1 MDFNADFD
9 LMRIK
14 AKLQK
19 KSSMPLDIKNRFSVM
34 IPLIKRKGE
43 IHLLFEERAL
53 TLRNQP
59 GEISFPGGRI
69 EKNES
74 PRNAAIRETCEELLI
89 KEKDV
94 EIYSEG
100 DFLVNPYSAII
111 YTYIGEIKKDFFE
124 ISPSKDEVEK
134 IFTVPLKFFTETEPK
149 SYKLDLN
156 VNRNEDFPY
165 HLIPNGKNYKFKRGR
180 EEVLFYDYKGIIIW
194 GFTAKI
200 TRRFVERISLWP
212 YIKC

>member
-9 LMRIK
+9 LMKIK

-19 KSSMPLDIKNRFSVM
+19 KSPLPVDVKNRFSVM

-43 IHLLFEERAL
+43 IHLLFEKRAL

-74 PRNAAIRETCEELLI
+74 PWDAAIRETCEELLI
-89 KEKDV
+89 EEKDL

-100 DFLVNPYSAII
+100 DFLVNPYAAII
-111 YTYIGEIKKDFFE
+111 YSFIGEIKKDFYE
-124 ISPSKDEVEK
+124 ITPSKAEVES
-134 IFTVPLKFFTETEPK
+134 IFTVPLSFFMETEPK
-149 SYKLDLN
+149 SYSINLK
-156 VNRNEDFPY
+156 VNRSDDFPY
-165 HLIPNGKNYKFKRGR
+165 HLIPNGRDYKFKRGR
-180 EEVLFYDYKGIIIW
+180 EEVLFYEYKGEIIW
-194 GFTAKI
+194 GFTAKMA
-200 TRRFVERISLWP
+200 RRFIERISL
-212 YIKC
+212 

>member
-9 LMRIK
+9 LMKIK

-19 KSSMPLDIKNRFSVM
+19 KSPLPVDVKNRFSVM

-43 IHLLFEERAL
+43 IHLLFEKRAL

-74 PRNAAIRETCEELLI
+74 PWDAAIRETCEELLI
-89 KEKDV
+89 EEKDL

-100 DFLVNPYSAII
+100 DFLVNPYAAII
-111 YTYIGEIKKDFFE
+111 YSFIGEIKKDFYE
-124 ISPSKDEVEK
+124 ITPSKSEVES
-134 IFTVPLKFFTETEPK
+134 IFTVPLSFFMETEPK
-149 SYKLDLN
+149 AYSINLK
-156 VNRNEDFPY
+156 VNRSDDFPY
-165 HLIPNGKNYKFKRGR
+165 HLIPNGRDYKFKRGR
-180 EEVLFYDYKGIIIW
+180 EEVLFYEYKGEIIW
-194 GFTAKI
+194 GFTAKM
-200 TRRFVERISLWP
+200 TRRFIERISL
-212 YIKC
+212 

>member
-9 LMRIK
+9 LMKIK

-19 KSSMPLDIKNRFSVM
+19 KNPLPVDVKNRFSVM

-43 IHLLFEERAL
+43 IHLLFEKRAL

-74 PRNAAIRETCEELLI
+74 PWDAAIRETCEELLI
-89 KEKDV
+89 EEKDL

-100 DFLVNPYSAII
+100 DFLVNPYAAII
-111 YTYIGEIKKDFFE
+111 YSFIGEIKKDFYE
-124 ISPSKDEVEK
+124 IIPSKAEVES
-134 IFTVPLKFFTETEPK
+134 IFTVPLSFFMETDPK
-149 SYKLDLN
+149 AYSINLK
-156 VNRNEDFPY
+156 VNRSDDFPY
-165 HLIPNGKNYKFKRGR
+165 HLIPNGRDYKFKRGR
-180 EEVLFYDYKGIIIW
+180 EEVLFYEYKGQIIW
-194 GFTAKI
+194 GFTAKMA
-200 TRRFVERISLWP
+200 RRFIERISL
-212 YIKC
+212 

>member
-9 LMRIK
+9 LMKIK

-19 KSSMPLDIKNRFSVM
+19 KIPLPVDVKNRFSVM

-43 IHLLFEERAL
+43 IHLLFEKRAM

-74 PRNAAIRETCEELLI
+74 PWDAAIRETCEELLI
-89 KEKDV
+89 EENDL

-100 DFLVNPYSAII
+100 DFLVNPYAAII
-111 YTYIGEIKKDFFE
+111 YSFIGEIKKDFYE
-124 ISPSKDEVEK
+124 IIPSKAEVES
-134 IFTVPLKFFTETEPK
+134 IFTVPLSFFMETEPK
-149 SYKLDLN
+149 AYSINLK
-156 VNRNEDFPY
+156 VNRSDDFPY
-165 HLIPNGKNYKFKRGR
+165 HLIPNGRDYKFKRGR
-180 EEVLFYDYKGIIIW
+180 EEVLFYQYKGQIIW
-194 GFTAKI
+194 GFTAKM
-200 TRRFVERISLWP
+200 TRRFIERISL
-212 YIKC
+212 

>member
-9 LMRIK
+9 LMKIK

-19 KSSMPLDIKNRFSVM
+19 KSPLPVDVKNRFSVM

-43 IHLLFEERAL
+43 IHLLFEKRAL

-74 PRNAAIRETCEELLI
+74 PWDAAIRETCEELLI
-89 KEKDV
+89 EEKDL

-100 DFLVNPYSAII
+100 DFLVNPYAAII
-111 YTYIGEIKKDFFE
+111 YSFIGEIKKDFTK
-124 ISPSKDEVEK
+124 SLLQRQK
-134 IFTVPLKFFTETEPK
+134 LKAF
-149 SYKLDLN
+149 LQ
-156 VNRNEDFPY
+156 FP
-165 HLIPNGKNYKFKRGR
+165 
-180 EEVLFYDYKGIIIW
+180 
-194 GFTAKI
+194 
-200 TRRFVERISLWP
+200 
-212 YIKC
+212 

>member
-9 LMRIK
+9 LMKIK

-19 KSSMPLDIKNRFSVM
+19 KSPLPVDVKNRFSVM

-43 IHLLFEERAL
+43 IHLLFEKRAL

-74 PRNAAIRETCEELLI
+74 PWDAAIRETCEELLI
-89 KEKDV
+89 EEKDL

-100 DFLVNPYSAII
+100 DFLVNPYAAII
-111 YTYIGEIKKDFFE
+111 YSFIGEIKKDFFE
-124 ISPSKDEVEK
+124 ITPSKAEVES
-134 IFTVPLKFFTETEPK
+134 IFTVPLSFFMETEPK
-149 SYKLDLN
+149 AYSINLK
-156 VNRNEDFPY
+156 VNRSDDFPY
-165 HLIPNGKNYKFKRGR
+165 HLIPNGRDYKFKRGR
-180 EEVLFYDYKGIIIW
+180 EEVLFYEYKGEIIW
-194 GFTAKI
+194 GFTAKM
-200 TRRFVERISLWP
+200 TRRFIERISL
-212 YIKC
+212 

>member
-9 LMRIK
+9 LMKIK

-19 KSSMPLDIKNRFSVM
+19 KSPLPVDVKNRFSVM
-34 IPLIKRKGE
+34 IPLINRKGE
-43 IHLLFEERAL
+43 IHLLFEKRAL

-74 PRNAAIRETCEELLI
+74 PWDAAIRETCEELLI
-89 KEKDV
+89 EEKDL

-100 DFLVNPYSAII
+100 DFLVNPYAAII
-111 YTYIGEIKKDFFE
+111 YSFIGEIKKDFFE
-124 ISPSKDEVEK
+124 ITPSKAEVES
-134 IFTVPLKFFTETEPK
+134 IFTVPLKFFMETEPK
-149 SYKLDLN
+149 AYSINLK
-156 VNRNEDFPY
+156 VNRSDDFPY

-180 EEVLFYDYKGIIIW
+180 EEVLFYQYKGEIIW
-194 GFTAKI
+194 GFTAKMA
-200 TRRFVERISLWP
+200 RRFIERISL
-212 YIKC
+212 

>member
-9 LMRIK
+9 LMKIK

-19 KSSMPLDIKNRFSVM
+19 KSPLPVDVKNRFSVM

-43 IHLLFEERAL
+43 IHLLFEKRAL

-74 PRNAAIRETCEELLI
+74 PWDAAIRETCEELLI
-89 KEKDV
+89 EEKDL

-100 DFLVNPYSAII
+100 DFLVNPYAAII
-111 YTYIGEIKKDFFE
+111 YSFIGEIKKDFYE
-124 ISPSKDEVEK
+124 IIPSKAEVES
-134 IFTVPLKFFTETEPK
+134 IFTVPLSFFMETEPK
-149 SYKLDLN
+149 AYSINLN
-156 VNRNEDFPY
+156 VNRSDDFPY
-165 HLIPNGKNYKFKRGR
+165 HLIPNGRDYKFKRGR
-180 EEVLFYDYKGIIIW
+180 EEVLFYEYKGQIIW
-194 GFTAKI
+194 GFTAKMA
-200 TRRFVERISLWP
+200 RRFIERISL
-212 YIKC
+212 

>member
-9 LMRIK
+9 LMKIK

-19 KSSMPLDIKNRFSVM
+19 KSPLPVDVKNRFSVM

-43 IHLLFEERAL
+43 IHLLFEKRAM

-74 PRNAAIRETCEELLI
+74 PWDAAIRETCEELLI
-89 KEKDV
+89 EEKDL

-100 DFLVNPYSAII
+100 DFLVNPYAAII
-111 YTYIGEIKKDFFE
+111 YSFIGEIKKDFYE
-124 ISPSKDEVEK
+124 ITPSKAEVES
-134 IFTVPLKFFTETEPK
+134 IFTVPLSFFMETEPK
-149 SYKLDLN
+149 AYSINLK
-156 VNRNEDFPY
+156 VNRSDDFPY
-165 HLIPNGKNYKFKRGR
+165 HLIPNGRDYKFKRGR
-180 EEVLFYDYKGIIIW
+180 EEVLFYQYKGQIIW
-194 GFTAKI
+194 GFTAKM
-200 TRRFVERISLWP
+200 TRRFIERISL
-212 YIKC
+212 

>member
-9 LMRIK
+9 LMKIK

-19 KSSMPLDIKNRFSVM
+19 KSPLPVDVKNRFSVI

-43 IHLLFEERAL
+43 IHLLFEKRAL

-74 PRNAAIRETCEELLI
+74 PWDAAIRETCEELLI
-89 KEKDV
+89 EEKDL

-100 DFLVNPYSAII
+100 DFLVNPYAAII
-111 YTYIGEIKKDFFE
+111 YSFIGEIKKDFYE
-124 ISPSKDEVEK
+124 ITPSKAEVES
-134 IFTVPLKFFTETEPK
+134 IFTVPLKFFMETEPK
-149 SYKLDLN
+149 AYSINLK
-156 VNRNEDFPY
+156 VNRSDDFPY

-180 EEVLFYDYKGIIIW
+180 EEVLFYQYKGEIIW
-194 GFTAKI
+194 GFTAKMA
-200 TRRFVERISLWP
+200 RRFIERISL
-212 YIKC
+212 

>member
-9 LMRIK
+9 LMKIK

-19 KSSMPLDIKNRFSVM
+19 KSPLPVDVKNRFSVM

-43 IHLLFEERAL
+43 IHLLFEKRAL

-74 PRNAAIRETCEELLI
+74 PWDAAIRETCEELLI
-89 KEKDV
+89 EEKDL

-100 DFLVNPYSAII
+100 DFLVNPYAAII
-111 YTYIGEIKKDFFE
+111 YSFIGEIKKDFYE
-124 ISPSKDEVEK
+124 IIPSKAEVES
-134 IFTVPLKFFTETEPK
+134 IFTVPLSFFMETEPK
-149 SYKLDLN
+149 AYNINLN
-156 VNRNEDFPY
+156 VNRSDDFPY
-165 HLIPNGKNYKFKRGR
+165 HLIPNGRDYKFKRGR
-180 EEVLFYDYKGIIIW
+180 EEVLFYQYKGQIIW
-194 GFTAKI
+194 GFTAKM
-200 TRRFVERISLWP
+200 TRRFIERISL
-212 YIKC
+212 

>member
-9 LMRIK
+9 LMKIK

-19 KSSMPLDIKNRFSVM
+19 KSPLPVDVKNRFSVM
-34 IPLIKRKGE
+34 IPLINRKGE
-43 IHLLFEERAL
+43 IHLLFEKRAL

-74 PRNAAIRETCEELLI
+74 PWDAAIRETCEELLI
-89 KEKDV
+89 EEKDL

-100 DFLVNPYSAII
+100 DFLVNPYAAII
-111 YTYIGEIKKDFFE
+111 YSFIGEIKKDFYE
-124 ISPSKDEVEK
+124 ITPSKAEVES
-134 IFTVPLKFFTETEPK
+134 IFTVPLKFFMETEPK
-149 SYKLDLN
+149 AYSINLK
-156 VNRNEDFPY
+156 VNRSDDFPY

-180 EEVLFYDYKGIIIW
+180 EEVLFYQYKGEIIW
-194 GFTAKI
+194 GFTAKMA
-200 TRRFVERISLWP
+200 RRFIERISL
-212 YIKC
+212 

>member
-9 LMRIK
+9 LMKIK

-19 KSSMPLDIKNRFSVM
+19 KSPLPVDVKNRFSVM

-43 IHLLFEERAL
+43 IHLLFEKRAL

-74 PRNAAIRETCEELLI
+74 SWDAAIRETCEELLI
-89 KEKDV
+89 EEKDL

-100 DFLVNPYSAII
+100 DFLVNPYAAII
-111 YTYIGEIKKDFFE
+111 YSFIGEIKKDFYE
-124 ISPSKDEVEK
+124 ITPSKAEVES
-134 IFTVPLKFFTETEPK
+134 IFTVPLSFFMETEPK
-149 SYKLDLN
+149 AYSINLN
-156 VNRNEDFPY
+156 VNRSDDFPY
-165 HLIPNGKNYKFKRGR
+165 HLIPNGRDYKFKRGR
-180 EEVLFYDYKGIIIW
+180 EEVLFYQYKGQIIW
-194 GFTAKI
+194 GFTAKMA
-200 TRRFVERISLWP
+200 RRFVERISL
-212 YIKC
+212 

>member
-9 LMRIK
+9 LMKIK

-19 KSSMPLDIKNRFSVM
+19 KSPLPVDVKNRFSVM

-43 IHLLFEERAL
+43 IHLLFEKRAM

-74 PRNAAIRETCEELLI
+74 PWDAAIRETCEELLI
-89 KEKDV
+89 EENDL

-100 DFLVNPYSAII
+100 DFLVNPYAAII
-111 YTYIGEIKKDFFE
+111 YSFIGEIKKDFYE
-124 ISPSKDEVEK
+124 IIPSKAEVES
-134 IFTVPLKFFTETEPK
+134 IFTVPLSFFMETEPK
-149 SYKLDLN
+149 AYSINLK
-156 VNRNEDFPY
+156 VNRSDDFPY
-165 HLIPNGKNYKFKRGR
+165 HLIPNGRDYKFKRGR
-180 EEVLFYDYKGIIIW
+180 EEVLFYQYKGQIIW
-194 GFTAKI
+194 GFTAKM
-200 TRRFVERISLWP
+200 TRRFIERISL
-212 YIKC
+212 